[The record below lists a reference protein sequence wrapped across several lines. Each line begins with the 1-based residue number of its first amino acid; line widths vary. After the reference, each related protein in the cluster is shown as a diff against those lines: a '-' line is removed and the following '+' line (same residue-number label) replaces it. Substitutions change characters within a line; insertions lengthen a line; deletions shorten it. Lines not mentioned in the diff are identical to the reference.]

1 MITQKLAVGLMVA
14 AVALPLHVQA
24 DGSIEPNAGNWRTW
38 VISSGRDYRVP
49 PPPGSAETQAE
60 LRALADLINHNDEH
74 SFQQIAFWDAGS
86 PAYRWIDLLNART
99 LAGTPTATNGRTGV
113 YTYVA
118 LAMHDATIATW
129 ESKYAYNRQ
138 RPSERDHRLATALP
152 VPNSPSY
159 PSEHAAAAQ
168 AAASVLAYFLPA
180 EAASFQTMAEQAG
193 WSRVLAGLQYPSDYY
208 AGIELGA
215 K

>member
-1 MITQKLAVGLMVA
+1 MLARTLLSISA
-14 AVALPLHVQA
+14 YLFLALPPQA
-24 DGSIEPNAGNWRTW
+24 RASDPIEPNAGNWRTW

-49 PPPGSAETQAE
+49 PPPGPNETQAE
-60 LRALADLINHNDEH
+60 LRALADLISDNGAQAQ
-74 SFQQIAFWDAGS
+74 QQIAFWDAGS

-99 LAGTPTATNGRTGV
+99 LAGVTTTTNGRTGV

-138 RPSERDHRLATALP
+138 RPSERDYKLPTALP

-159 PSEHAAAAQ
+159 PSEHAENSYL
-168 AAASVLAYFLPA
+168 SVTHAV
-180 EAASFQTMAEQAG
+180 
-193 WSRVLAGLQYPSDYY
+193 WSAVES
-208 AGIELGA
+208 
-215 K
+215 